1 MTKKILGLDINE
13 DSITAVQV
21 KYLIKGYEI
30 TACATIKIEGDGG
43 LDNALKQLVDK
54 VDIESDVCITS
65 IPGEHISFRNFEM
78 PFKNPKKLRQT
89 IPFEIETMVP
99 FSIDDLVIDFVV
111 NEHSGRNEVL
121 AASVKKPFVSEYLT
135 HLKDHEISPDILDIR
150 CVPTAICLLK
160 QQGIHSDGIFL
171 DIGKKRTT
179 MILYLKGH
187 IVLIRTFAS
196 NNSPNVQSVS
206 NGRNG
211 INENGPEQVQYY
223 YKRLFTTIQNTIHAF
238 GCQRNMVICLER
250 ILFTG
255 SGAFYPEIGNSI
267 EQFFNIPA
275 EQINLSRDNRIRID
289 ERISEGWNPLLM
301 DSALALAL
309 RDTKQG
315 QGFNFRKDE
324 FKIERHWFREN
335 NKLRKIAVFLIII
348 SFLLAADMG
357 VDYYLMK
364 ERYKTLDQKVTDV
377 FRQTFPDVK
386 RIVDPVKQMKVKIRE
401 IKSSAISQ
409 PGISSGNTVLDL
421 LKDISERVPKSIKL
435 NVTRIIISPETLR
448 MIGKTDTFNTVD
460 KIKNSL
466 EHSSCFDVV
475 TISSANLDQTGK
487 QIRFEMKLQRAK

>member
-324 FKIERHWFREN
+324 FEIKKQYSGLKKEIRRSVILF
-335 NKLRKIAVFLIII
+335 LVILSFVAVDL
-348 SFLLAADMG
+348 G
-357 VDYYLMK
+357 VDYYFMEK
-364 ERYKTLDQKVTDV
+364 KNRILDRKITEV
-377 FRQTFPDVK
+377 FKQTFPEVK
-386 RIVDPVKQMKVKIRE
+386 RIVDPLQQLKIKLNEAKKSAVSHPGMKGAGK
-401 IKSSAISQ
+401 
-409 PGISSGNTVLDL
+409 VLDI
-421 LKDISERVPKSIKL
+421 LKDISQRVPGSL
-435 NVTRIIISPETLR
+435 NVHIIRMVIDPDTVRIT
-448 MIGKTDTFNTVD
+448 GYTDTFNTVD
-460 KIKNSL
+460 NIKNGL
-466 EHSSCFDVV
+466 ESSVFFSDA
-475 TISSANLDQTGK
+475 TISSANLDRTGK
-487 QIRFEMKLQRAK
+487 RVKFEIKLQRAQ